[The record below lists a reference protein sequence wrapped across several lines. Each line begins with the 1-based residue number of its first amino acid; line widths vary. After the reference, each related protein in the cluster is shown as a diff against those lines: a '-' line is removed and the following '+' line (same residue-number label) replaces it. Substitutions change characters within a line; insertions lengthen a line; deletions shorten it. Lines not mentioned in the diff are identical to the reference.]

1 MYPGQFCLI
10 AMARGRKKRQ
20 VRKRRRGQKG
30 GDLVRSAYGKS
41 LPLLFNLYGKLA
53 GSLYKKVKKAKGV

>member
-1 MYPGQFCLI
+1 
-10 AMARGRKKRQ
+10 MARGRKRHPTA
-20 VRKRRRGQKG
+20 RKRRRGQKG

-53 GSLYKKVKKAKGV
+53 GSLYKKVKKAKGL

>member
-1 MYPGQFCLI
+1 MTHLFT
-10 AMARGRKKRQ
+10 MVRGRKKRQ

-30 GDLVRSAYGKS
+30 GDPLRSAIGNKG

-53 GSLYKKVKKAKGV
+53 GSLYKKVKKAKGL

>member
-1 MYPGQFCLI
+1 MV
-10 AMARGRKKRQ
+10 RGTKKRRRP

-30 GDLVRSAYGKS
+30 GFIRSAYGKS